1 MRVGELNLSNY
12 TRYKGVGPQERVRR
26 RLRVRGGKRI
36 ILLHQVV
43 GLRRKLGPQITT

>member
-12 TRYKGVGPQERVRR
+12 TRYKGVGPQERVR